1 MNMKNIRL
9 TTIFL
14 TLLLSYGHVCMSQQL
29 DKHILKTQRDI
40 DLFFE
45 KYDEIYDVVPCGS
58 WEEIEIELK
67 CKDGS
72 IRKASMFPNEE
83 YTDDDYWKSYELL
96 GEHDWN
102 CKTDDVVEWRYLNDW
117 QD

>member
-1 MNMKNIRL
+1 MTDIPKKNEWSEW
-9 TTIFL
+9 F
-14 TLLLSYGHVCMSQQL
+14 
-29 DKHILKTQRDI
+29 DWLKVNI
-40 DLFFE
+40 
-45 KYDEIYDVVPCGS
+45 YDEIYDVVPCGN

-102 CKTDDVVEWRYLNDW
+102 CKTDNVVEWRYLNDW

>member
-1 MNMKNIRL
+1 MSEEIENKNWSEW
-9 TTIFL
+9 F
-14 TLLLSYGHVCMSQQL
+14 
-29 DKHILKTQRDI
+29 DWLKVNI
-40 DLFFE
+40 
-45 KYDEIYDVVPCGS
+45 YDEIYDVVPCGS